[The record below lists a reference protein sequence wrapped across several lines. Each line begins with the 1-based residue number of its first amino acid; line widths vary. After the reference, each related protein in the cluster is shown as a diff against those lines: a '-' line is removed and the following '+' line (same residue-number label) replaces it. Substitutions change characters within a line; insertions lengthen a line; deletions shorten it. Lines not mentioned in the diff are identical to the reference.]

1 MYKILIADDEAV
13 IREGISCLL
22 DYESLGFVIAGEA
35 ANGRR
40 AYQGICDLKPDVV
53 FLDIRMPGML
63 GLEVI
68 KKARADGFQGK
79 IIILSGYSDFKYAQE
94 AIRYGVEYYLTKPID
109 EKELEDILVHVKGD
123 LDTEAATENA
133 REHYRRKAKDAIL
146 KDILS
151 GTADFTSFDPKE
163 LHLDAKIHQVI
174 IYEPYNR
181 NSSGVNYRFSDLLR
195 VVNQDNNSYHSIVH
209 EGKEAVLL
217 KGPFAIQKF
226 NDFLNRYES
235 ESRPQKFSPL
245 DSLFIA
251 YGRPV
256 HSLEEICNS
265 YCQAKELSCRRF
277 FCEQGQHTMG
287 YMQLTKKKDRPFLL
301 NHELKDFYAGKLF
314 DYLQAFNRNMLAE
327 TLNELKSKLYD
338 TADSIPEI
346 RLFLTDMFLQIKE
359 QANHLYNSANIA
371 FPNNSEIIKSIEDCL
386 YLYEIFLYLTE
397 LFELVISSI
406 GSTSRESVLDDIL
419 HYINHNFASNITL
432 ENIAP
437 LFGYNSSYLGKL
449 FSKKMGENFNSYVDH
464 VRIEHSKELL
474 LSSDMKVYAVA
485 EKVGYR
491 NVDYFHVKFKKY
503 VGKSPAEFRKENR
516 RV

>member
-1 MYKILIADDEAV
+1 
-13 IREGISCLL
+13 
-22 DYESLGFVIAGEA
+22 
-35 ANGRR
+35 
-40 AYQGICDLKPDVV
+40 
-53 FLDIRMPGML
+53 
-63 GLEVI
+63 
-68 KKARADGFQGK
+68 
-79 IIILSGYSDFKYAQE
+79 
-94 AIRYGVEYYLTKPID
+94 
-109 EKELEDILVHVKGD
+109 
-123 LDTEAATENA
+123 
-133 REHYRRKAKDAIL
+133 
-146 KDILS
+146 
-151 GTADFTSFDPKE
+151 
-163 LHLDAKIHQVI
+163 
-174 IYEPYNR
+174 
-181 NSSGVNYRFSDLLR
+181 
-195 VVNQDNNSYHSIVH
+195 
-209 EGKEAVLL
+209 
-217 KGPFAIQKF
+217 
-226 NDFLNRYES
+226 
-235 ESRPQKFSPL
+235 
-245 DSLFIA
+245 
-251 YGRPV
+251 
-256 HSLEEICNS
+256 
-265 YCQAKELSCRRF
+265 
-277 FCEQGQHTMG
+277 
-287 YMQLTKKKDRPFLL
+287 
-301 NHELKDFYAGKLF
+301 
-314 DYLQAFNRNMLAE
+314 MLAE

-386 YLYEIFLYLTE
+386 YLYDIFLYLTE

-474 LSSDMKVYAVA
+474 LSSYMKVYAVA